1 MVRAL
6 SLIALSALVI
16 LSSVA
21 LWSLM
26 AKAATGADGPTAS
39 TWAVPTE
46 PQQTSPLPRVDSRLY
61 SAVWRGQLAR
71 VQELIAEGVEVNAI
85 DSDGDPVLREAVW
98 RGYTEIARALII
110 AGADVD
116 AVDSDDHPLL
126 RAAIWRNH
134 LDIVRL
140 MVAAHANVS
149 AVDGD
154 GDPLLHEAIWR
165 GHTEIASALINA
177 GADVDAVDSDDHP
190 LLREAIWRNRHDIVQ
205 LMVAA
210 QANVSAVDGDGE
222 PLLLTAIWRGLTE
235 IVKTLVDAGAD
246 VDALDSDDDPLLRE
260 AIWPNLVEMVRILVA
275 GGADVDARD
284 SDDDPLLHEAIWRGH
299 TEIVEILVAAGVNV
313 NVETSDGDSM
323 LLEARWR
330 RHTEIMDILVAAGA
344 TDPITPTT
352 STPDESVAEGTQT
365 SVAACQVGMTLNE
378 GDSCLVSGAEL
389 LLGTDQFTIENGR
402 GCFASVCISGSVR
415 VNNFSATQSGST
427 WTVVSILA
435 AQQAIGPTGTARAVL
450 TESEQ
455 VTVGET
461 MTAAPVQGRIVARLL
476 SDGRIEFG
484 FQPEGAGRILPRAR
498 HFTARSVG
506 GWMNSGELVHDSQTI
521 GKISARRL
529 DDGQVEF
536 SFIPAGGERILPRSR
551 LFPTNA
557 SVERWLQSSVIEF
570 TPE

>member
-6 SLIALSALVI
+6 SLIALSTLMI

-21 LWSLM
+21 VWSLT
-26 AKAATGADGPTAS
+26 AKAATGAHGPTAS
-39 TWAVPTE
+39 TWAVPTQ

-85 DSDGDPVLREAVW
+85 DSDGDPILREAVW
-98 RGYTEIARALII
+98 RGHTEIAR
-110 AGADVD
+110 
-116 AVDSDDHPLL
+116 
-126 RAAIWRNH
+126 
-134 LDIVRL
+134 
-140 MVAAHANVS
+140 
-149 AVDGD
+149 
-154 GDPLLHEAIWR
+154 
-165 GHTEIASALINA
+165 ALINA
-177 GADVDAVDSDDHP
+177 GADVDAVDSDGDP
-190 LLREAIWRNRHDIVQ
+190 PLREAIWRNRLDIVQ
-205 LMVAA
+205 LLVEA
-210 QANVSAVDGDGE
+210 QANVSAVDGEGE
-222 PLLLTAIWRGLTE
+222 PLLYTPIWRGQTE
-235 IVKTLVDAGAD
+235 IVRTLVDAGAD
-246 VDALDSDDDPLLRE
+246 VDALDSDDDPLLRT

-275 GGADVDARD
+275 GGADIDARD

-299 TEIVEILVAAGVNV
+299 TEIVKILVAAGVNV

-330 RHTEIMDILVAAGA
+330 RHTEIVEILVAAGA
-344 TDPITPTT
+344 THPITPTT
-352 STPDESVAEGTQT
+352 SAPEESTAEGTQT

-427 WTVVSILA
+427 WTVVSVPA
-435 AQQAIGPTGTARAVL
+435 AQQQVTGPTGATRAVV

-476 SDGRIEFG
+476 TDGRIEFG
-484 FQPEGAGRILPRAR
+484 FQPEGAGRILPGAR

-506 GWMNSGELVHDSQTI
+506 RWLTSGEIVHDSQTI
-521 GKISARRL
+521 GRISARRL

-536 SFIPAGGERILPRSR
+536 SFTPAGGERILPRSR

-557 SVERWLQSSVIEF
+557 SVERWLRSSVIEF